1 MNFTCL
7 IVLKCFFIIGTWT
20 GEKMIMPLSSQ
31 HGEKKE
37 DTWSNHLISAKL
49 GAYHDLATSEPNI

>member
-1 MNFTCL
+1 
-7 IVLKCFFIIGTWT
+7 
-20 GEKMIMPLSSQ
+20 MIMPLSSQ